1 MSAACYWSAAM
12 TSKCRAVIAATLPD
26 LLKALRSQGLLF
38 PASEPGLLHRIEVR
52 KNMLV
57 VRFP

>member
-1 MSAACYWSAAM
+1 MRN
-12 TSKCRAVIAATLPD
+12 KCRAVIAATLPD
-26 LLKALRSQGLLF
+26 LLKALQSQGLLF

>member
-1 MSAACYWSAAM
+1 MPN
-12 TSKCRAVIAATLPD
+12 KCKAVIAANLKD
-26 LLKALRSQGLLF
+26 LLKALQSQGLLF